1 MIRFANE
8 YVNGEKFC
16 WQSGSA
22 SSNILVFMA
31 EKRPAI
37 FFRQK
42 LELLLLSQREDVLAR
57 VQALHSVHRFTFKH
71 ILAMEELKVRP
82 FEIQRAL
89 VIVVAQEESEHIGAF
104 TERILTLV
112 EKFPL
117 STIFT
122 LTHEAPDKNKF
133 AGPKFARVLLITPFD
148 FFQNFKFEYMLLL
161 KCRAQFF
168 DILPSDL
175 FSMTTLPFTVF
186 VRMPINQRIMGVA
199 FRGAVLSD
207 LKYQKMLTKGG
218 LLIQGRETPAYVD
231 YINTY
236 FDRSGLS
243 LKKRMRAVFLSI
255 AAVWVELSEVILFEF
270 KTASDEE
277 IVALYEQMAQL
288 AAQMIEVFK
297 SEENLWEA
305 LSEVLEND
313 LFDKWRS
320 PWVAAYGAYISV
332 KSGLGNPVDVLL
344 AGLFC
349 DVGLMDIPEATY
361 QKFLSLGESYL
372 EPQQTEEYR
381 KHPMMSLNRCLFK
394 KVPISEQVKAIMV
407 CVHERADEKG
417 YPSQTPFEMVPVES
431 ALIRFGE
438 MIDFGV
444 RTTMVEQSIGFR
456 YLRDKIW
463 QETKEKPGN
472 FSKDFLEKI
481 AESLK

>member
-1 MIRFANE
+1 
-8 YVNGEKFC
+8 
-16 WQSGSA
+16 
-22 SSNILVFMA
+22 MA

-42 LELLLLSQREDVLAR
+42 LELLLLSQREDVLSR
-57 VQALHSVHRFTFKH
+57 VQKLMSEHKFTFRH
-71 ILAMEELKVRP
+71 VLAMDDLKARP
-82 FEIQRAL
+82 FELQRAL
-89 VIVVAQEESEHIGAF
+89 AIVVAQEESEHIGAF
-104 TERILTLV
+104 TERILALV

-122 LTHEAPDKNKF
+122 LTHEAPEKNKF
-133 AGPKFARVLLITPFD
+133 TGPKFSRVLLITPFD

-175 FSMTTLPFTVF
+175 FSMTILPFTVF

-207 LKYQKMLTKGG
+207 SKYQKMLTKGG
-218 LLIQGRETPAYVD
+218 FLVHGRETPAYVE

-236 FDRSGLS
+236 FDRSGMS
-243 LKKRMRAVFLSI
+243 LKKRMRAIFLSI

-277 IVALYEQMAQL
+277 ISALYNQLEQL
-288 AAQMIEVFK
+288 AQQIVDVFK

-305 LSEVLEND
+305 LREVLEND

-320 PWVAAYGAYISV
+320 PWVASYAAYIAV

-349 DVGLMDIPEATY
+349 DVGLLDIPDATY
-361 QKFLSLGESYL
+361 QKFLSAGESHL
-372 EPQQTEEYR
+372 DPQQTEEYR

-394 KVPISEQVKAIMV
+394 KVPISESVKAIMV

-417 YPSQTPFEMVPVES
+417 YPSQTPFNMVPVES
-431 ALIRFGE
+431 SLIRFAE

-444 RTTMVEQSIGFR
+444 RTTLAEHSIGFA

-463 QETKEKPGN
+463 QEAKEKPGN
-472 FSKDFLEKI
+472 FSKDFLEQI
-481 AESLK
+481 SASLK

>member
-1 MIRFANE
+1 MSR
-8 YVNGEKFC
+8 V
-16 WQSGSA
+16 
-22 SSNILVFMA
+22 
-31 EKRPAI
+31 
-37 FFRQK
+37 QK
-42 LELLLLSQREDVLAR
+42 LISEHKFTFRHVLA
-57 VQALHSVHRFTFKH
+57 
-71 ILAMEELKVRP
+71 MDDLKARP
-82 FEIQRAL
+82 FELQRAL
-89 VIVVAQEESEHIGAF
+89 TIVVAQEESEHIGAF
-104 TERILTLV
+104 TERILGLV

-122 LTHEAPDKNKF
+122 LTHEAPEKNKF
-133 AGPKFARVLLITPFD
+133 SGSKFSRVLLITPFD

-207 LKYQKMLTKGG
+207 SKYQKMLTKGG
-218 LLIQGRETPAYVD
+218 FLVHGRETPAYVE

-236 FDRSGLS
+236 FDRSGMS
-243 LKKRMRAVFLSI
+243 LRKRMRAVFLSI
-255 AAVWVELSEVILFEF
+255 AAVWVELSEVIIFEF

-277 IVALYEQMAQL
+277 IVALYNQLEQL
-288 AAQMIEVFK
+288 AQQMIDVFK
-297 SEENLWEA
+297 SEENLWDA
-305 LSEVLEND
+305 LCEVLEND

-320 PWVAAYGAYISV
+320 PWVASYAAYISV
-332 KSGLGNPVDVLL
+332 KASLGNPVDVLL
-344 AGLFC
+344 AGIFC
-349 DVGLMDIPEATY
+349 DVGLLDIPDATY
-361 QKFLSLGESYL
+361 QKFLKAGESQL
-372 EPQQTEEYR
+372 DPQQTDEYR

-394 KVPISEQVKAIMV
+394 KVPVSESVKAIMV

-431 ALIRFGE
+431 SLIRFGE

-444 RTTMVEQSIGFR
+444 RTTMAEQSIGFR

-463 QETKEKPGN
+463 QEAKEKPGN
-472 FSKDFLEKI
+472 FSKDFLEQI
-481 AESLK
+481 SESMK

>member
-1 MIRFANE
+1 MSE
-8 YVNGEKFC
+8 HKFT
-16 WQSGSA
+16 
-22 SSNILVFMA
+22 
-31 EKRPAI
+31 
-37 FFRQK
+37 FRH
-42 LELLLLSQREDVLAR
+42 VLA
-57 VQALHSVHRFTFKH
+57 
-71 ILAMEELKVRP
+71 MDDLKARP
-82 FEIQRAL
+82 FELQRAL
-89 VIVVAQEESEHIGAF
+89 TIVVAQEESEHIGAF
-104 TERILTLV
+104 TERILALV

-122 LTHEAPDKNKF
+122 LTHEAPEKNKF
-133 AGPKFARVLLITPFD
+133 SGPKFSRVLLITPFD

-207 LKYQKMLTKGG
+207 SKYQKMLTKGG
-218 LLIQGRETPAYVD
+218 FLVHGRETPAYVE

-236 FDRSGLS
+236 FDRSGMS
-243 LKKRMRAVFLSI
+243 LKKRMRAVFLSV

-277 IVALYEQMAQL
+277 IVALYNQLEQL
-288 AAQMIEVFK
+288 AQQMIDVFK
-297 SEENLWEA
+297 SDENLWEA
-305 LSEVLEND
+305 LREVLEND

-344 AGLFC
+344 AGIFC
-349 DVGLMDIPEATY
+349 DVGLLDIPDSTY
-361 QKFLSLGESYL
+361 QKFLKEGESQL
-372 EPQQTEEYR
+372 DPQQTEEYR

-394 KVPISEQVKAIMV
+394 KVPVSESVKAIMV

-431 ALIRFGE
+431 SLIRFGE

-444 RTTMVEQSIGFR
+444 RTTMAEQSIGFG

-463 QETKEKPGN
+463 QEAKEKPGN
-472 FSKDFLEKI
+472 FSKDFLEQI
-481 AESLK
+481 SQSLK